1 MIDPEQQ
8 ANKWI
13 RKMFKSSENQLSAQD
28 FALSNFGGVE
38 FIIISNEADVESTL
52 GKKQQSSQKQLETA
66 IIRGQTVLFEDV
78 GADLDPGLDS
88 ILSKAIFKEDGIYKI
103 NFGDKSIVYDENFRF
118 MMTTKLSNPHFLPE
132 TCIKTT
138 VINFSVTFQGLE
150 DQLLVD
156 VINNLQPDLEK
167 KRDKLIVEIAT
178 KKNDLYK
185 LQSLIL
191 KELAESNSETILDNE
206 FLIETLEIAKHKS
219 VNTQSDLIDAEL
231 VEKQIDHTRDM
242 HREVAE
248 RGSILYF
255 VIVDISM
262 INEMY

>member
-1 MIDPEQQ
+1 
-8 ANKWI
+8 
-13 RKMFKSSENQLSAQD
+13 
-28 FALSNFGGVE
+28 
-38 FIIISNEADVESTL
+38 
-52 GKKQQSSQKQLETA
+52 
-66 IIRGQTVLFEDV
+66 
-78 GADLDPGLDS
+78 LDS
-88 ILSKAIFKEDGIYKI
+88 ILSKAIFKEDGINKI
-103 NFGDKSIVYDENFRF
+103 NFGDKAIVYDESFRF

-167 KRDKLIVEIAT
+167 KRDKLVVEIAT

-219 VNTQSDLIDAEL
+219 VNT
-231 VEKQIDHTRDM
+231 
-242 HREVAE
+242 
-248 RGSILYF
+248 
-255 VIVDISM
+255 
-262 INEMY
+262 

>member
-1 MIDPEQQ
+1 M
-8 ANKWI
+8 
-13 RKMFKSSENQLSAQD
+13 
-28 FALSNFGGVE
+28 
-38 FIIISNEADVESTL
+38 
-52 GKKQQSSQKQLETA
+52 
-66 IIRGQTVLFEDV
+66 
-78 GADLDPGLDS
+78 DS
-88 ILSKAIFKEDGIYKI
+88 ILSKAIFKEDGINKI
-103 NFGDKSIVYDENFRF
+103 NFGDKAIVYDESFRF

-167 KRDKLIVEIAT
+167 KRDKLVVEIAT

-219 VNTQSDLIDAEL
+219 VNT
-231 VEKQIDHTRDM
+231 
-242 HREVAE
+242 
-248 RGSILYF
+248 
-255 VIVDISM
+255 
-262 INEMY
+262 

>member
-1 MIDPEQQ
+1 ML
-8 ANKWI
+8 
-13 RKMFKSSENQLSAQD
+13 EN
-28 FALSNFGGVE
+28 
-38 FIIISNEADVESTL
+38 
-52 GKKQQSSQKQLETA
+52 A
-66 IIRGQTVLFEDV
+66 IIRGQTVLLEDV
-78 GADLDPGLDS
+78 GEDIDPGLDS
-88 ILSKAIFKEDGIYKI
+88 ILSKAIFKEDGINKI
-103 NFGDKSIVYDENFRF
+103 NFGDKAIVYDENFRF

-132 TCIKTT
+132 ICIKTT

-150 DQLLVD
+150 DQMLVD

-167 KRDKLIVEIAT
+167 KRDKLVVEIAM

-231 VEKQIDHTRDM
+231 VE
-242 HREVAE
+242 
-248 RGSILYF
+248 
-255 VIVDISM
+255 
-262 INEMY
+262 N